1 MAIDRQRMLADLERL
16 TNAHGPSGTEGEV
29 ERLLFEMFDGLG
41 DKTWQDDA
49 DSIIV
54 HFKGRASGAS
64 TAGVAVVAHKD
75 EIAMIVKRVEA
86 DGRVR
91 VRPVGGLHPWA
102 IGETPVEIL
111 VGDDSVPGVL
121 SIGSKHVS
129 TESPAGALKEGAA
142 LTWDAMWVETKMEAS
157 ALAAAGVR
165 PGRRVVIAR
174 HRKAPWWLGQDYL
187 CGYNL
192 DCRAGLAMLVAAAHE
207 MAATPPARDTWL
219 IASSEEEIGGLGAV
233 WSVGQVPATTVV
245 ALDVV
250 PVAAEYQTV
259 NSGDPILPC
268 KDRAGL
274 YHAGIVDHLTDLAEG
289 LGFGVQTAVL
299 TSYASDATL
308 SKAAA
313 SAARAALI
321 GYAADNT
328 HGFEIS
334 HVDGIVN
341 CARLLVAY
349 LNEPEAQLSSQP

>member
-1 MAIDRQRMLADLERL
+1 MAVERLRLLADLERL
-16 TNAHGPSGTEGEV
+16 TNAHGPSGVEGEV
-29 ERLLFEMFDGLG
+29 ELLLLEMFGGLG
-41 DKTWQDDA
+41 DSTWQDDA
-49 DSIIV
+49 DSIVV
-54 HFKGRASGAS
+54 HFKGQVAQG
-64 TAGVAVVAHKD
+64 GIAVVAHKD
-75 EIAMIVKRVEA
+75 EIAMIVKRVDP

-102 IGETPVEIL
+102 IGESPVEIL
-111 VGDDSVPGVL
+111 VGDQSLAGVL

-129 TESPAGALKEGAA
+129 TESPAGVLKESGA
-142 LTWDAMWVETKMEAS
+142 LTWEAMWVETKLDA
-157 ALAAAGVR
+157 ATLAARGVR

-174 HRKAPWWLGQDYL
+174 HRKEPWWLGDDFL

-207 MAATPPARDTWL
+207 LAATPPARDTWL
-219 IASSEEEIGGLGAV
+219 IASSEEEIGGRGAV
-233 WSVGQVPATTVV
+233 WSVGQVAASTVV

-268 KDRAGL
+268 KDAAGL
-274 YHAGIVDHLTDLAEG
+274 YHAGIVDHMTALASG
-289 LGFGVQTAVL
+289 LGFDVQTAVL

-308 SKAAA
+308 AKAAA

-321 GYAADNT
+321 GYPADNT

-349 LNEPEAQLSSQP
+349 LSDPQP